1 MYTTHLP
8 MVSYTLPT
16 ILMQE
21 TPSYISTASMPPSS
35 SLMDTTSSPSQ
46 QYHINQ
52 SSIHSIFGDDLM
64 GTASS
69 SEEQCTSDEHSDIDI
84 DI

>member
-1 MYTTHLP
+1 
-8 MVSYTLPT
+8 MVSFTLPT

-21 TPSYISTASMPPSS
+21 TPTTYITTSAMPPST
-35 SLMDTTSSPSQ
+35 SLLDTSSSQ